1 MRVSAYPTA
10 APPAPAPV
18 APQPA
23 PPQLPQAPT
32 TGATG
37 HVNGVTWKMS
47 MPETFIEID
56 IAGYKHK
63 CLLDTG
69 CDYSLIP
76 RRLVPTAKLGPV
88 DLNIFAANGAPI
100 EILGHMT
107 VEFGINGMQVLAD
120 LLVSDE
126 IYEFMLGY
134 NWLAE
139 QGIH

>member
-1 MRVSAYPTA
+1 
-10 APPAPAPV
+10 
-18 APQPA
+18 
-23 PPQLPQAPT
+23 
-32 TGATG
+32 
-37 HVNGVTWKMS
+37 

-76 RRLVPTAKLGPV
+76 RRLVPTAKLDPV
-88 DLNIFAANGAPI
+88 DLDIFPANGAPI

-107 VEFGINGMQVLAD
+107 VGFGTNGMQVLAD

-126 IYEFMLGY
+126 IYEFMLEY
-134 NWLAE
+134 NWLAV
-139 QGIH
+139 QGVHWYFDRRVLVVHGQEIPLHF